1 MSNEEKKAIENDILF
16 QIDMELYDEF
26 NDKFCKIN
34 EYLGEIYSYKDL
46 EDLENYK
53 KDTEIK
59 LLRQAVQKLQAKIDK
74 AIEYIGIDEEL
85 EKCCNIYD
93 VNGIDLLRIL
103 KGE

>member
-1 MSNEEKKAIENDILF
+1 MIKSNE
-16 QIDMELYDEF
+16 
-26 NDKFCKIN
+26 
-34 EYLGEIYSYKDL
+34 GIYSYKDL
-46 EDLENYK
+46 EDLVNLQ

-74 AIEYIGIDEEL
+74 AIEYIGIDVEL